1 MIKEFKKFI
10 SRGNVLDLAV
20 GVIIG
25 GAFSKIVASVVDD
38 LLMPLIGSLL
48 GGFDFTSLSVKI
60 GDAVIKYGSFIQ
72 NVFNFLFIAL
82 ALFLII
88 KFINKLQKPKQ
99 DEKETKA
106 PVVKPDDVL
115 LLEEIRDL
123 LKKQNKK

>member
-48 GGFDFTSLSVKI
+48 GGFDFTSLSFKI

>member
-48 GGFDFTSLSVKI
+48 GGFDFTSLSFKI

-99 DEKETKA
+99 EEKETKA

>member
-48 GGFDFTSLSVKI
+48 GGFDFTNLSFKI

>member
-20 GVIIG
+20 GVIVG

-48 GGFDFTSLSVKI
+48 GGFDFTSLSFKI